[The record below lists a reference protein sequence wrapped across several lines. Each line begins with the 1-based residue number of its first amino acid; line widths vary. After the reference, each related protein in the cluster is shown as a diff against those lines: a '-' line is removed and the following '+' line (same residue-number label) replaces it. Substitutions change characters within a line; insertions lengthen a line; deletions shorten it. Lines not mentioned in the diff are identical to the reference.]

1 MSNEARSIENN
12 ELVYHLK
19 ANQQKVLKLSG
30 LEPST
35 FIIRPNYKNLKKPLM
50 LSRLNNY
57 YKHLKQLM

>member
-12 ELVYHLK
+12 ESVYHLK

-35 FIIRPNYKNLKKPLM
+35 FIIRPNYKTLKKK
-50 LSRLNNY
+50 NKNTINA
-57 YKHLKQLM
+57 LKNQLF